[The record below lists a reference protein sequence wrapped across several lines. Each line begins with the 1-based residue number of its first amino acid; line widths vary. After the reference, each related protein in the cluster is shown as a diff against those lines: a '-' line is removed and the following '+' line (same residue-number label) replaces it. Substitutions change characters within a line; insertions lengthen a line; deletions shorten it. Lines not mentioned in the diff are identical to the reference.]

1 MKQSISLKTLATGMS
16 SIFKRH
22 HVVLFVLTVV
32 VGVSVAMFL
41 LYNLINTTTDKEVIA
56 TTSSAIFD
64 EETIEKI
71 NKLAPSDSTH
81 QELALPDG
89 RINPFVE

>member
-1 MKQSISLKTLATGMS
+1 MKQSISLKTLTTGMS
-16 SIFKRH
+16 GIFKRH

-41 LYNLINTTTDKEVIA
+41 LYNLINATDAGTVTTT
-56 TTSSAIFD
+56 SNAIFD
-64 EETIEKI
+64 EETIERI
-71 NKLAPSDSTH
+71 NKLAPSDSAH
-81 QELALPDG
+81 QELALPEG